1 MTKLFIQN
9 SGVFLPAGI
18 TLEEVEL
25 KQKCWQDQKKIA
37 LDTNVSLYKAK
48 KKIIKSLIDTLE
60 VMDSEQIR
68 ELEAVKEAEQFIKE

>member
-9 SGVFLPAGI
+9 GGVFLPVGI

-37 LDTNVSLYKAK
+37 LDTNVSLYKAT
-48 KKIIKSLIDTLE
+48 KIIKNLIDALE
-60 VMDSEQIR
+60 AMDGEQIR